1 MPSRIFFDTAPL
13 IYFLD
18 KSPLYFDK
26 VKNFLFKSA
35 NNNSQFY
42 TSVITDM
49 EYIVNPY
56 KTNNQQKIDNYYGFQ
71 NYLDIKKID
80 INTEIASFAGLLR
93 SKYNFLKALDA
104 LQISAS
110 HFYDCDYFVTNDKA
124 LLQVSEI
131 KNPLL
136 VDNM

>member
-1 MPSRIFFDTAPL
+1 MSSRIFFDTAPL

-35 NNNSQFY
+35 NDNSQFY

-49 EYIVNPY
+49 EYVVNPY
-56 KTNNQQKIDNYYGFQ
+56 KNKNQQKIDNYYAFQ

-80 INTEIASFAGLLR
+80 INTEIASFAGMLC
-93 SKYNFLKALDA
+93 SKYDFLKGLDA
-104 LQISAS
+104 LQIAAS
-110 HFYDCDYFVTNDKA
+110 HFYNCDYFVTNDKA
-124 LLQVSEI
+124 LLQVTEI

>member
-1 MPSRIFFDTAPL
+1 MSSRIFFDTAPL

-18 KSPLYFDK
+18 KSPLYFEK

-35 NNNSQFY
+35 NDNSQFY

-56 KTNNQQKIDNYYGFQ
+56 KVDNQQKIQNYYAFQ

-80 INTEIASFAGLLR
+80 INTEIASYAAMLR
-93 SKYNFLKALDA
+93 ANYDFLKGLDA
-104 LQISAS
+104 LQIAAC

-124 LLQVSEI
+124 LLQVKEI

>member
-1 MPSRIFFDTAPL
+1 MSSRIFFDTAPL

-18 KSPLYFDK
+18 KSPLYFAK

-35 NNNSQFY
+35 NDNSQFY

-49 EYIVNPY
+49 EYVVNPY
-56 KTNNQQKIDNYYGFQ
+56 KNKNQQKIDNYYAFQ
-71 NYLDIKKID
+71 DYLDIKKID
-80 INTEIASFAGLLR
+80 INAEIASFAGMLR
-93 SKYNFLKALDA
+93 SKYDFLKGMDA
-104 LQISAS
+104 LQIAAS
-110 HFYDCDYFVTNDKA
+110 HFYDCDCFVTNDKA
-124 LLQVSEI
+124 LLQISEI

>member
-1 MPSRIFFDTAPL
+1 MSSRIFFDTAPL

-26 VKNFLFKSA
+26 VKNFIFKSA
-35 NNNSQFY
+35 NDNSQFY

-49 EYIVNPY
+49 EYSVNPY
-56 KTNNQQKIDNYYGFQ
+56 KLDNQQKVQNYYAFL
-71 NYLDIKKID
+71 NYLDVKKID
-80 INTEIASFAGLLR
+80 INTEIANYAGMLR
-93 SKYNFLKALDA
+93 AQYDFLKGLDA
-104 LQISAS
+104 LQIAAC

-124 LLQVSEI
+124 LLQVKQI

>member
-1 MPSRIFFDTAPL
+1 MPSRIFFDTAPI

-18 KSPLYFDK
+18 KSPLYFDRM
-26 VKNFLFKSA
+26 KNFLFKTA
-35 NNNSQFY
+35 NDYSQFY

-49 EYIVNPY
+49 EYLVEPY
-56 KTNNQQKIDNYYGFQ
+56 KSQEQKKIDNYFAFQ

-80 INTEIASFAGLLR
+80 INSEIASYAAELR
-93 SKYNFLKALDA
+93 GKYNFLKGLDA
-104 LQISAS
+104 LQIAACQ
-110 HFYDCDYFVTNDKA
+110 FYECDFFVTNDKA

-131 KNPLL
+131 KNPIL

>member
-35 NNNSQFY
+35 NDNSQFY

-49 EYIVNPY
+49 EYVVNPY
-56 KTNNQQKIDNYYGFQ
+56 KTSNQ
-71 NYLDIKKID
+71 
-80 INTEIASFAGLLR
+80 
-93 SKYNFLKALDA
+93 
-104 LQISAS
+104 
-110 HFYDCDYFVTNDKA
+110 
-124 LLQVSEI
+124 
-131 KNPLL
+131 LL

>member
-56 KTNNQQKIDNYYGFQ
+56 KTNNQQKIDNYYAFQ

-93 SKYNFLKALDA
+93 SKYDFLKALDA
-104 LQISAS
+104 LQIAAS
-110 HFYDCDYFVTNDKA
+110 HFCDCDYFVTNDKA
-124 LLQVSEI
+124 LLQVKEI

>member
-1 MPSRIFFDTAPL
+1 MSSRIFFDTAPV

-26 VKNFLFKSA
+26 MKQFLFKTA
-35 NNNSQFY
+35 NEHSQFY

-49 EYIVNPY
+49 EYVAKPY
-56 KTNNQQKIDNYYGFQ
+56 RDNNQKKIDNYYSFQ

-80 INTEIASFAGLLR
+80 INTEIASYAGMLR
-93 SKYNFLKALDA
+93 GKYDFLKGLDS
-104 LQISAS
+104 LQIASS
-110 HFYDCDYFVTNDKA
+110 HFYDCDFFVTNDKS
-124 LLQVSEI
+124 LLQVQEL

-136 VDNM
+136 VCNM